1 MSWHGVAGDRCR
13 AGRCTKKRTGLCW
26 CSGCDAGFL
35 PWLAPRIHR
44 LFHPQMLALN
54 DLGVSITE
62 LKEFKATQVGQLH
75 GGSGEEKGFFPRVPG
90 LGN

>member
-1 MSWHGVAGDRCR
+1 
-13 AGRCTKKRTGLCW
+13 
-26 CSGCDAGFL
+26 
-35 PWLAPRIHR
+35 
-44 LFHPQMLALN
+44 MLALN